1 MEEFWSIGADHG
13 DDVTT
18 IGHPVLRAG
27 ARRWVVQ
34 PGLRPIAVVVSVV
47 MLAAGIGV
55 GLAGA
60 ASASAASKKR
70 AFCAAVSDAGGSTAF
85 AQVASSGSGASALE
99 SSVKSLEKVA
109 PSKKVKS
116 ELKTMRRVFSRAAN
130 GASVGDLGAKDVA
143 ALDAAISK
151 FDSYV
156 DGSCTA
162 ASGSSTTAAT
172 AAGAL
177 SGTWAGQYSGA
188 SEGTF
193 SLTWQQSGDTL
204 SGTIE
209 ISDLDNNPIPI
220 NGTISGSKISFGT
233 VGSLAITY
241 SGSVSGTT
249 MSGTYRAPTGTGDWN
264 ATKSS

>member
-1 MEEFWSIGADHG
+1 MDELGSIGAAHG
-13 DDVTT
+13 DDVTRSGRR
-18 IGHPVLRAG
+18 IPRA
-27 ARRWVVQ
+27 ATRRWGCR
-34 PGLRPIAVVVSVV
+34 PKIRPIAVAVSVV

-55 GLAGA
+55 GLAGT

-116 ELKTMRRVFSRAAN
+116 ELKTMRRVFTHAAN
-130 GASVGDLGAKDVA
+130 GASISDLGAKDVA

-151 FDSYV
+151 FDSFV
-156 DGSCTA
+156 EGSCTA
-162 ASGSSTTAAT
+162 ASASSTTAGAAT
-172 AAGAL
+172 GAL
-177 SGTWAGQYSGA
+177 SGTWSGQYSGA

-220 NGTISGSKISFGT
+220 NGTLSGTKISFGT

-241 SGSVSGTT
+241 TGSVSGTT

-264 ATKSS
+264 ATKTS